1 MMQFFDELD
10 NNPAL
15 KEAFRELGYNPYLNE
30 LKATQDAFLEA
41 YDIRREQQSKR
52 RKGSTLPIQRELL
65 YVMRILFDQV
75 DHFQHVYSDI
85 DYSHIIS
92 SFNYLIASYNKTI
105 KTRITKRTNKKMQA
119 IEDEQAALEEKPKM
133 EPSSQKEADEDA
145 VNLAIEAPMKVDES
159 LEEKL
164 SNTKKRQKVKEK
176 PINGLLDILKKIDKR
191 KREGDEMGD
200 EDD

>member
-65 YVMRILFDQV
+65 YVMRVLFDQV

-92 SFNYLIASYNKTI
+92 SFNYLIASYNKAL